1 MAGYRLHVS
10 VPPAAEHSGFLFR
23 QKGQDP
29 LRLLRLALRPHQGN
43 GGLVQPPSRGLAV
56 GTEPGA
62 HQHLEH
68 GVPHVGQA
76 DGTDSAQLVVGEIR
90 FKIVFHKGLLGEQK
104 FSYRNILPHFPRF
117 VTWDAML
124 SFPQT
129 QLELRP
135 SPLLFRPYGR
145 MIVY

>member
-1 MAGYRLHVS
+1 
-10 VPPAAEHSGFLFR
+10 
-23 QKGQDP
+23 
-29 LRLLRLALRPHQGN
+29 
-43 GGLVQPPSRGLAV
+43 VQPPSRGLAM

-104 FSYRNILPHFPRF
+104 FSYRNILPHFPVCHLGCNVVF
-117 VTWDAML
+117 SADAAGTAAFSASL
-124 SFPQT
+124 PAVWPHDRI
-129 QLELRP
+129 LKKYWN
-135 SPLLFRPYGR
+135 LL
-145 MIVY
+145 